1 MKDKKVII
9 GILSLFVLVLVIL
22 LVLVLKK
29 PTFEVK
35 FVSDNEVLETIK
47 VKKNDRVSRPK
58 EPTKEGYSFI
68 DWYLDGNVY
77 NFDSIV
83 TKDITLTAKWSLKM
97 NSDDKEMIVVSFD
110 TDNGSILSP
119 IKVEKNGT
127 IDKPSDPTKEGYNFI
142 SWQLDGKDFDFKTK
156 ISKNITLT
164 AKWEK
169 KETTKP
175 SDNNVTIYTVK
186 FDSNGGS
193 SVDSQKVKARDTAK
207 KPANPT
213 KEGYIFVEWQLNGST
228 YNFNSKVTKNITLKA
243 VWKQKIIDV
252 NSVSISNDSL
262 NLKINEQKILTATV
276 NPDNATNKE
285 TKWTSNNTSV
295 ATVDENG
302 KVTAVGEGT
311 ATITVTAGD
320 KTATCTVT
328 VEKNIMYSIE
338 WVKVAESNIGQ
349 YTLYIKASNGNY
361 VSGKVEI
368 TTINDKVSVIDV
380 PVEGVMYIKSAIK
393 DVKIK
398 SVN

>member
-9 GILSLFVLVLVIL
+9 GILSLFVLALVIL

-68 DWYLDGNVY
+68 DWFLDGNVY
-77 NFDSIV
+77 NFDSRV
-83 TKDITLTAKWSLKM
+83 TKDITLTAKWSSNM
-97 NSDDKEMIVVSFD
+97 NSEDKEMLVVSFD
-110 TDNGSILSP
+110 TGNGSFLSP

-169 KETTKP
+169 KETAKP

-193 SVDSQKVKARDTAK
+193 NVDSQKVKASDTAK

-213 KEGYIFVEWQLNGST
+213 REGYIFVEWQLNGNA
-228 YNFNSKVTKNITLKA
+228 YNFNLKVTKNITLKA
-243 VWKQKIIDV
+243 VWQQKTIDV
-252 NSVSISNDSL
+252 SSVSISNDSL
-262 NLKINEQKILTATV
+262 NLKINEQKRLTATV
-276 NPDNATNKE
+276 NPDNATNKN
-285 TKWTSNNTSV
+285 TKWTSNNTNV

-302 KVTAVGEGT
+302 TVTAVGEGT

-320 KTATCTVT
+320 KTATCTIT
-328 VEKNIMYSIE
+328 VEKNIIYSVE
-338 WVKVAESNIGQ
+338 WVKVVESNIGQ
-349 YTLYIKASNGNY
+349 YTLYIKDSDGNY

-380 PVEGVMYIKSAIK
+380 PIEGVIYIKSAIK